1 MSAQPTTQPT
11 AAPLASRAWRDSF
24 QVDAYQSF
32 FAGLKRHWVGEL
44 YREVVDHAQA
54 SDAPDAAV
62 IEQRQQSDPAYRLY
76 AWLERRIQ
84 QFKWSG
90 RWGFSTMVE
99 ADRERLQACL
109 AEADHLPNL
118 TLAPDLVLPDYVTET
133 ETHQQPGGL
142 WRDPVNAYALAW
154 YTTGLSFA
162 GSDPD
167 ALVDFYA
174 RLIRERCESIGLS
187 PQAILDEGC
196 TAGRSTRAI
205 ERAMPGVQLTGCDL
219 CEGSLRLGALRS
231 VEEGSRIKLV
241 QCSVESLPF
250 PDASFDVVASH
261 WLWHELPVSAIRQSI
276 AEARRV
282 LRPGGLFVA
291 YDMMHAVGGPVGE
304 WLMSGYAA
312 RNNEP
317 YAHTLLGFDW
327 RAALTES
334 GFSDLQCRYGL
345 PQDPGPDVPDTLPA
359 RRLHPMFF
367 VSAVLRDDSNPCSN
381 D

>member
-1 MSAQPTTQPT
+1 MPDVQQDA
-11 AAPLASRAWRDSF
+11 ASRAWTGRF
-24 QVDAYQSF
+24 EVDAYQSF
-32 FAGLKRHWVGEL
+32 FAGLKRHWVGTL
-44 YREVVDHAQA
+44 YREVVERAESSGVGDVAGLEERMRH
-54 SDAPDAAV
+54 
-62 IEQRQQSDPAYRLY
+62 DPAYRLY
-76 AWLERRIQ
+76 AWLERSIQ

-90 RWGFSTMVE
+90 RWGFSTRVSAE
-99 ADRERLQACL
+99 RERLWSILQA
-109 AEADHLPNL
+109 ADGLPGL
-118 TLAPDLVLPDYVTET
+118 RLDPLMALPDYVTAT

-174 RLIRERCESIGLS
+174 ERIRERCAAIGLT
-187 PQAILDEGC
+187 PRAVLDQGC

-205 ERAMPGVQLTGCDL
+205 ERAMPQIAELYGCDV

-231 VEEGSRIKLV
+231 REEGSRIMLV
-241 QCSVESLPF
+241 QCSVEALRFADQSL
-250 PDASFDVVASH
+250 DVVASH
-261 WLWHELPVSAIRQSI
+261 WLWHELPVVAIRRSI
-276 AEARRV
+276 VEAQRV

-291 YDMMHAVGGPVGE
+291 YDMMAAVGGPVGR

-327 RAALTES
+327 RAALAEA
-334 GFSDLQCRYGL
+334 GFTDIQCRYGL
-345 PQDPGPDVPDTLPA
+345 PQDPGPGIPDRLPS

-367 VSAVLRDDSNPCSN
+367 ISAVRSVNTSRKPT
-381 D
+381 